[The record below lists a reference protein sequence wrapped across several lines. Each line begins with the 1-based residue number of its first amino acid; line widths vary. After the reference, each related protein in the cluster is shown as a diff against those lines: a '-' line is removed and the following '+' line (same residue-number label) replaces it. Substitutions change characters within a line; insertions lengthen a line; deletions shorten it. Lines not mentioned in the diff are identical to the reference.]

1 VEASGELIGT
11 GPATKKL
18 TAPAND
24 LAVLVAVDARMNS
37 L

>member
-1 VEASGELIGT
+1 LATE
-11 GPATKKL
+11 PATKKL

-24 LAVLVAVDARMNS
+24 LAVLVAAEARMNS